1 MINNFNRYNNFHER
15 IIVLFARLTDDPL
28 GDRFSSAC
36 FVEQLIPWY
45 QRNVIYPPRCR
56 FTRNTV
62 VDAAERY
69 TSAIKRWTGARRE
82 ELEKRNRGRLLL
94 VFSNDHRSASIDP
107 LPSISYLS
115 RLPEDSCSK
124 GNNRFLV
131 FFSLFLSFV
140 LFISFFFYPVSSPRW
155 NYVAI
160 PMFYPPKITLGW
172 ISIID
177 YR

>member
-69 TSAIKRWTGARRE
+69 TSAIKRGPEE

-140 LFISFFFYPVSSPRW
+140 LFISFFFYPVVSSMELRC
-155 NYVAI
+155 NSDVLSTEDNTR
-160 PMFYPPKITLGW
+160 MNFY
-172 ISIID
+172 
-177 YR
+177 Y